1 MAPKVLVVLTSQAM
15 IPANSHPSGWYL
27 PEFAHPFYI
36 LNGKVD
42 LTVTSPKGG
51 EAPLAPDSIK
61 LSQHD
66 ALSMKFL
73 KEQTPLW
80 SNTVKLREI
89 IPRAD
94 EFCALFYVGG
104 HGPMF
109 DLTNDAD
116 SIALIERFVAAQK
129 PIASVCHGP
138 AVLLKAKTP
147 SGQSIIDRVR
157 VTGLSNAEEDAVGTT
172 SVMPFLLESELDRI
186 SGKYVKTKP
195 FSENVVV
202 SRSAGNGSL
211 IITGQNPASAAAVG
225 EEILKALSL

>member
-1 MAPKVLVVLTSQAM
+1 MAAKVLVILTSQAF
-15 IPANSHPSGWYL
+15 IPANNHPSGWYL

-42 LTVTSPKGG
+42 LLVASPKGG
-51 EAPLAPDSIK
+51 EAPLAPDSIE
-61 LSQHD
+61 LSQND
-66 ALSMKFL
+66 ALSMRFL
-73 KEQTPLW
+73 KEQKALW
-80 SNTVKLREI
+80 SNTAKLQDM

-94 EFCALFYVGG
+94 EFDALFYVGG

-109 DLTNDAD
+109 DLTNDVN
-116 SIALIERFVAAQK
+116 SIALIEAFVAAQK

-138 AVLLKAKTP
+138 AVLLQAETP
-147 SGQSIIDRVR
+147 SGQSIIDGIE

-172 SVMPFLLESELDRI
+172 SVMPFLLESELDRV
-186 SGKYVKTKP
+186 SGKYIKAKP
-195 FSENVVV
+195 FSKNVVV

-225 EEILKALSL
+225 EEIIKALGL